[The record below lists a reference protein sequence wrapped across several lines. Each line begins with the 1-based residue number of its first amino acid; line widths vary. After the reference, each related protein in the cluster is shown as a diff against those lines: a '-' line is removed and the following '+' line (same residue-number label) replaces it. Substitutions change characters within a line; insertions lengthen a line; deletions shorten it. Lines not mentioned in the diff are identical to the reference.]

1 MAAHRK
7 PRGFGPQL
15 ALCWSSGKFSLAVA
29 VVETCFRG
37 HLPLLRALPRM
48 FQLAI
53 SEAALIKKA
62 FQVCGAVRPENPLNA
77 YPVALAK
84 TVVLAK
90 DLSTSALTVL
100 LAVTFSYNF

>member
-1 MAAHRK
+1 M
-7 PRGFGPQL
+7 
-15 ALCWSSGKFSLAVA
+15 A

-37 HLPLLRALPRM
+37 HLPLLRALPHV

-53 SEAALIKKA
+53 SEAVLIKKA

-84 TVVLAK
+84 TVALAK
-90 DLSTSALTVL
+90 DLSASALTML